1 MKKKCITTKAAI
13 AAATLM
19 ISLSG
24 CFEKDLSNPI
34 DDAKTNDSELNGF
47 FDFATTKAMKLQVK
61 YDLPENYGALF
72 EVYDANPLSL
82 DKDGQIEKSTEL
94 KPLVI
99 SSTDLNGKYSGE
111 LTVPASMKEIYI
123 YSSSAGVPAVLKADI
138 SGGAVS
144 LSEANI
150 LDGGVATRA
159 ADTYAASKTVSDRGS
174 FLTLGTNNAI
184 TWEPLGGKPLNVD
197 AAETAKFNEIQ
208 TSVLTA
214 VNAVLREGSRPT
226 GLEMGGDYKTDLV
239 TKDAKV
245 YLRYVCGKSSSMGT
259 LAYYCYPKG
268 AKLTKEYIESLPKA
282 VVFANTLDVS
292 WDSKNSSLERGT
304 CVELKYI
311 NDKGEVTDEQFP
323 EGTHIGFVL
332 YNNGYRK
339 NFGPSITA
347 FNLTQPFYSTPVTNG
362 GNRFG
367 HTATFSYN
375 NNEMVLVGFEDWTGD
390 YDYNDFV
397 FNVTGVEGTN
407 YMEEE
412 VVSISGGVTRGT
424 LAFEDNWP
432 NEGDYDMND
441 VIVKYSSESF
451 YTLTTYLGTAK
462 VAYSKEKM
470 VDTYKLVWTG
480 ASYKNG
486 FGYKV
491 KLGDDVASIKV
502 TRNGKEV
509 SEPAI
514 ETEPDGSKVI
524 MLLTD
529 ARKEIGV
536 ESLDPK
542 DMSGITVDEATFV
555 ITTTYSNV
563 PESQVPV
570 FNDRAPYNPF
580 ITVNGNRSK
589 EVHLINYA
597 PTSKMDTSL
606 FSKEGSNDVS
616 DPATGKYYHNR
627 DFWPFAINVD
637 ASGSNQSAWEIN
649 KKLSQYES
657 VRIDKSYPNFTKWA
671 NSKGNES
678 TTWWK

>member
-1 MKKKCITTKAAI
+1 MKKKCITTRAAI

-24 CFEKDLSNPI
+24 CFEKDLSNPT
-34 DDAKTNDSELNGF
+34 DAGKTDDSELNGF

-111 LTVPASMKEIYI
+111 LTVPASMKQIYI
-123 YSSSAGVPAVLKADI
+123 YSSSAGVPAVLKADV

-144 LSEANI
+144 LTEANI

-214 VNAVLREGSRPT
+214 VNAVLREGRRPT

-311 NDKGEVTDEQFP
+311 NDKGEVTDEKFP

-432 NEGDYDMND
+432 YEGDYDMND

-502 TRNGKEV
+502 TRNGKVV

-542 DMSGITVDEATFV
+542 DMPGITVDEATFV
-555 ITTTYSNV
+555 ITTTYNNV

-616 DPATGKYYHNR
+616 DPAAGKYYHNR

-671 NSKGNES
+671 NSKGNEY